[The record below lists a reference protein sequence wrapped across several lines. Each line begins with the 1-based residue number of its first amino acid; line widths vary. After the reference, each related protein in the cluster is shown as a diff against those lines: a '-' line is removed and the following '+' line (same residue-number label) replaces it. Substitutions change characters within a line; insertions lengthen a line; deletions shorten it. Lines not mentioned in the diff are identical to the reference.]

1 MMGIGFPELMII
13 LVIIMIIFGAGKLPE
28 IGNAFGRSIKNF
40 KSSMKEAQEEESG
53 EQVAQAEGGESAE
66 LPNPEN
72 APATTEEEV
81 TAQLGGSH
89 PKAAS
94 PSPGTTQSTSKPAS
108 KPAPQQPAAQGKTAQ
123 AKTAQAKT
131 AQAKTAQGKPKAK
144 GERVKSEEEKMIE
157 DAIKELKDKRIGTIR
172 TPHDGLVQQNDVF
185 TESVKRNPWGS
196 GRGKGV
202 RRDVM

>member
-1 MMGIGFPELMII
+1 MMGIGFPELMVI

-40 KSSMKEAQEEESG
+40 KTSMKEAEEESG
-53 EQVAQAEGGESAE
+53 DQVAQAEGGEAASSE

-89 PKAAS
+89 PKAAPSTQATAQPTATPAGS
-94 PSPGTTQSTSKPAS
+94 PSKTAPQKPA
-108 KPAPQQPAAQGKTAQ
+108 
-123 AKTAQAKT
+123 

-157 DAIKELKDKRIGTIR
+157 DAINELKEKRVGTIR

-185 TESVKRNPWGS
+185 TESVKRNPFGS
-196 GRGKGV
+196 GRGRGV
-202 RRDVM
+202 RRDVL